1 MNPEPLEPPPSKK
14 HKNLYDS
21 FVTARDRVERGL
33 APPGDLPGSS
43 TLANADKPRSGTLIV
58 SLNFLSKLFM
68 ILTACPG
75 NTVYVYGYKVNEE
88 LLKTTFSQFGKIINI
103 SMEVEKV
110 GGKRI

>member
-1 MNPEPLEPPPSKK
+1 
-14 HKNLYDS
+14 
-21 FVTARDRVERGL
+21 
-33 APPGDLPGSS
+33 
-43 TLANADKPRSGTLIV
+43 
-58 SLNFLSKLFM
+58 M

>member
-43 TLANADKPRSGTLIV
+43 TLANADKPRSGEEKLY
-58 SLNFLSKLFM
+58 LNLFSVDCKLF
-68 ILTACPG
+68 T
-75 NTVYVYGYKVNEE
+75 
-88 LLKTTFSQFGKIINI
+88 
-103 SMEVEKV
+103 
-110 GGKRI
+110 